1 MAPRAQNAIK
11 GQRTR
16 YSNYSPAF
24 LGVSDPR
31 NCRSAGRLLFHVS
44 MSVRSEWSSSS
55 LVRLRPAGL
64 CRPNK
69 WLSAALFCF
78 SFPAAAG
85 TALGPGPGP
94 AALWGRIKGRELTY
108 IWSSALARG

>member
-1 MAPRAQNAIK
+1 MWRRA
-11 GQRTR
+11 RTER
-16 YSNYSPAF
+16 YKRATDALQQCYSPAF

-78 SFPAAAG
+78 LSPPPPLG
-85 TALGPGPGP
+85 RHYGLGP
-94 AALWGRIKGRELTY
+94 RHYERE
-108 IWSSALARG
+108 